1 MTHLSTIDTAALNK
15 ALNRSLIG
23 FDRMFGE
30 FADHYTVSTNYP
42 PHNVYRKDEDNYAIE
57 IAVAG
62 FSLDDIEI
70 EVDQNRLTVKG
81 TRQKSNDTHE
91 YLHRG
96 LALRDFEQSFTLAAH
111 IVVMD
116 ARIKDG
122 ILTIDLQHQLPDAL
136 KPRKV
141 AISKS
146 K

>member
-1 MTHLSTIDTAALNK
+1 MTHLTAIDAAALNK

-23 FDRMFGE
+23 FDRMFGD
-30 FADHYTVSTNYP
+30 FADHYATSTNYP

-57 IAVAG
+57 VAVAG
-62 FSLDDIEI
+62 FSLEEIEI
-70 EVDQNRLTVKG
+70 EVDQNRLTLKG
-81 TRQKSNDTHE
+81 EREKSTETHE
-91 YLHRG
+91 YMHRG
-96 LALRDFEQSFTLAAH
+96 LALRDFEQVFTLADH

-116 ARIKDG
+116 AAIKNG
-122 ILTIDLQHQLPDAL
+122 ILTIDLQRQLPDAL